1 MLKKLIK
8 FNWDDFAL
16 LGGAAAGMFLLAQI
30 VTALVLLFFR
40 DGMGHVVLLS
50 GVILPAVMGFV
61 LLFTSLGHFM
71 LTFDLGVRFSLTR
84 RRSLGLTAGVAGL
97 QALFAMA
104 AAGLLA
110 RLEEALMPRAWKV
123 LSGAQALDISVLG
136 REPGGA
142 ARAPE
147 PGAARPPPPPK
158 PPPGGPYLGCGGG
171 LVNGQAPGGQGPGPG
186 AGGPALPLRAERN
199 VDPVGNLDG
208 GVLSPPAAHLERLL
222 EQQPRPLP
230 PAAPPGCAVFPGRTG
245 LVGVADA
252 PRRREGLGGEFPCE
266 AVCDAAPP

>member
-40 DGMGHVVLLS
+40 DRMGHVVLLS

-84 RRSLGLTAGVAGL
+84 RRSLGLTVGVAGL

-147 PGAARPPPPPK
+147 PGAALPAPPQVPTLEADIIVLRWYW
-158 PPPGGPYLGCGGG
+158 YLAIALGALALA
-171 LVNGQAPGGQGPGPG
+171 LVLAALLSRFGQKGMWILWGIWMAVCFLPQLPIWSDFWSSSRVPF
-186 AGGPALPLRAERN
+186 PLLLPLA
-199 VDPVGNLDG
+199 VLFFL
-208 GVLSPPAAHLERLL
+208 GVLAWSVWQMLHAAVK
-222 EQQPRPLP
+222 
-230 PAAPPGCAVFPGRTG
+230 G
-245 LVGVADA
+245 
-252 PRRREGLGGEFPCE
+252 
-266 AVCDAAPP
+266 